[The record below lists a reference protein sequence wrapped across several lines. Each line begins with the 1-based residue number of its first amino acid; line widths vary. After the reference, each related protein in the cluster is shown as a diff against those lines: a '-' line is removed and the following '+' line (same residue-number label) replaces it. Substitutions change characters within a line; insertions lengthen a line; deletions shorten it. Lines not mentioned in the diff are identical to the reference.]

1 VTPQPRPRDKRD
13 EAVEEDEVLTP
24 DGVAGPDE
32 PLPPARPDRR
42 PLWALIAGLSA
53 VWFAFLGSILS
64 FVLAPTA
71 MVLGWKAMK
80 RIDVGEG
87 LARDR
92 TKAKVGFIAGIAATA
107 FIVVQVVLFALFF
120 EWDKSDEP
128 SFNDEKPTVTTAA
141 EAAPTTTLG

>member
-1 VTPQPRPRDKRD
+1 VTPQPRPRDRR
-13 EAVEEDEVLTP
+13 EEPDDDEVLTP

-32 PLPPARPDRR
+32 PLPRARPDRR

-71 MVLGWKAMK
+71 IVLGWKAMK
-80 RIDVGEG
+80 RIDAGEG
-87 LARDR
+87 PVRER

-107 FIVVQVVLFALFF
+107 LFVVQVILFALFF

-128 SFNDEKPTVTTAA
+128 SFNDEKPTATTA
-141 EAAPTTTLG
+141 ETAPTTTLG